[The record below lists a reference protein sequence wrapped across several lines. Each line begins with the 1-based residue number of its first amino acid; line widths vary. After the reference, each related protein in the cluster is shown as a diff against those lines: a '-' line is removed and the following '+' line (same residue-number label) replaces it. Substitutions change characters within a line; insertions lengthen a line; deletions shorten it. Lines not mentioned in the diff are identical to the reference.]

1 LKRLLLALALVF
13 IPAVALAAETS
24 GDRPHWSLEL
34 KGGVFFPD
42 LSNWA
47 DFYGKSYTTE
57 FGGALAYKVSRQ
69 IEVGVEGTYLS
80 ADGNGQAPLHA
91 QLAGGNRVVAGQ
103 VSYEL
108 FPLNVF
114 VLARGVF
121 REDQPLVP
129 YLGGGWTRM
138 FYREEVKGVGKVQG
152 STNGFH
158 ARGGIQFLLDRIDAD
173 AARSLDRDY
182 HVRHSYFFTE
192 AKYTRATADTVPSGT
207 ANLGGISYLGGL
219 LFEF

>member
-1 LKRLLLALALVF
+1 MF
-13 IPAVALAAETS
+13 IPAVALAAEES

-34 KGGVFFPD
+34 KGGAFFPG
-42 LSNWA
+42 LSNWS
-47 DFYGKSYTTE
+47 DYYGQSYTTE
-57 FGGALAYKVSRQ
+57 FGGALAYKVWRE

-80 ADGNGQAPLHA
+80 ADGSGYAPLHA
-91 QLAGGNRVVAGQ
+91 QLAVGSQ

-121 REDQPLVP
+121 SEDQLLVP
-129 YLGGGWTRM
+129 YFGGGWTRM
-138 FYREEVKGVGKVQG
+138 FYREDVKGQGKVQG

-158 ARGGIQFLLDRIDAD
+158 ARGGIQFLLDRIDPE
-173 AARSLDRDY
+173 AARNLDHDY
-182 HVRHSYFFTE
+182 HVRHTYFFTE
-192 AKYTRATADTVPSGT
+192 AKYTRASADTNPSGT